1 MQRKPS
7 LIRDI
12 LISVEDT
19 VTYSVTWHYR
29 RNTLIPDPLTMY
41 SHDEILYHVSQCE
54 DAELICGV
62 KYADAGDWIDISD
75 LTPVGHDFLANI
87 RNDTVWNAIKEK
99 AANASLTILTA
110 LAQSE
115 ALKYFGLS

>member
-1 MQRKPS
+1 
-7 LIRDI
+7 
-12 LISVEDT
+12 
-19 VTYSVTWHYR
+19 
-29 RNTLIPDPLTMY
+29 MY

-54 DAELICGV
+54 DAGLICGV

-87 RNDTVWNAIKEK
+87 RNDTVWKAIKEK